1 MGRFA
6 LPCCEPARFYSG
18 ANRSIL
24 FRHCRGAGGRY
35 APLEACDGTLPIDTR
50 VAVHTTV
57 AWETMGYG
65 NVHREARVGNRWL
78 SETVETRDKGDLLT
92 TA

>member
-35 APLEACDGTLPIDTR
+35 APLEACGGTLPIDT
-50 VAVHTTV
+50 
-57 AWETMGYG
+57 
-65 NVHREARVGNRWL
+65 HRALQWARLWRGKQWGTEMYIARREWGIDGL
-78 SETVETRDKGDLLT
+78 AKQ
-92 TA
+92 